1 VWLSSYG
8 SCMVDKTMGEK
19 LVATIVAGVVKD
31 MISAA
36 PVHYRAAK
44 FHVGQLLH
52 NGKTK
57 EDGLITHV
65 FADEGVIEYEV
76 WVPKES
82 NSWEAGHL
90 SSRWLERLSKLS
102 RNVHLG
108 LPARKRVTATAQ

>member
-1 VWLSSYG
+1 
-8 SCMVDKTMGEK
+8 MVDKTADEK
-19 LVATIVAGVVKD
+19 LVQTIVAGVVKD

-44 FHVGQLLH
+44 FHVGQLLY

-57 EDGLITHV
+57 EDGLITGV
-65 FADEGVIEYEV
+65 FADEGIIEYEV

-82 NSWEAGHL
+82 NSWEAGYL

-102 RNVHLG
+102 RNVLLG
-108 LPARKRVTATAQ
+108 LPARKRVTAPAQ

>member
-1 VWLSSYG
+1 
-8 SCMVDKTMGEK
+8 MVDKKTDEK
-19 LVATIVAGVVKD
+19 LVATIVAGVVED

-57 EDGLITHV
+57 QDGLITRV
-65 FADEGVIEYEV
+65 FADEGIIEYEV

-102 RNVHLG
+102 RNVRLG
-108 LPARKRVTATAQ
+108 LPARKRVTAPAQ

>member
-1 VWLSSYG
+1 
-8 SCMVDKTMGEK
+8 MADKTLGEK
-19 LVATIVAGVVKD
+19 LIETIVAGVVND

-36 PVHYRAAK
+36 PVRYRAAK

-57 EDGLITHV
+57 EDGLITRV
-65 FADEGVIEYEV
+65 FADEGMIEYEV

-82 NSWEAGHL
+82 NSWEAGYL

-102 RNVHLG
+102 CNVLLG
-108 LPARKRVTATAQ
+108 SPPKRRVRAAAQ

>member
-1 VWLSSYG
+1 
-8 SCMVDKTMGEK
+8 MVDKKLDEK
-19 LVATIVAGVVKD
+19 MIETIVAGVVND

-36 PVHYRAAK
+36 PIRYRAAK
-44 FHVGQLLH
+44 FHVGQLLY

-57 EDGLITHV
+57 EDGLITRV
-65 FADEGVIEYEV
+65 FADEGMIEYEV

-102 RNVHLG
+102 CNVRLG
-108 LPARKRVTATAQ
+108 TPTKKRVRAIAR

>member
-1 VWLSSYG
+1 
-8 SCMVDKTMGEK
+8 MVDKKLNET
-19 LVATIVAGVVKD
+19 LVATIVANVIKD

-44 FHVGQLLH
+44 FHVGQLLY

-57 EDGLITHV
+57 EDGLITRV
-65 FADEGVIEYEV
+65 FADEGMIEYEV
-76 WVPKES
+76 WVPKVS

-102 RNVHLG
+102 CNVRLG
-108 LPARKRVTATAQ
+108 SPTRKRVRATAQ